1 MFAQP
6 DLHKLNEIVHE
17 KQLEHLVILLTD
29 NDYARES
36 IANLSSNED
45 ALTIKKAHQQLQ
57 NKKLTLL
64 ISTLTMIDSKCDWFI
79 GYVKDKFSEFK
90 TQLTT

>member
-1 MFAQP
+1 MLAQP

-79 GYVKDKFSEFK
+79 GYVKDKFSEVK